1 MYLVW
6 NLLSLAIALAGLAYA
21 INAFKQIMAKDAGD
35 DLMQKIAKLVQ
46 DGAKAFLFAEYKW
59 LAVFVAV
66 AFVLLMLGTDDP
78 ANGQFLGY
86 KTAIAFLLGCGASA
100 IAGYFG
106 MHCAT
111 RAAVRTTQAA
121 KTSLGG
127 ALDVAFKS
135 GTVMGMTVVSM
146 GLIGITLLFL
156 IYGAPDADK
165 EAVNYINYILGF
177 SFGASSIALFA
188 RVGGGIFTKAAD
200 VGGDLVG
207 KIEAG
212 IPEDDPR
219 NPATIADNVG
229 DNVGDVAGMGAD
241 LFESYVGAIIATAII
256 GFSLVPGGLEGDAHV
271 AALTNL
277 LMYPVVLAA
286 VGVVASFIGTFRV
299 KADDESKLSE
309 ALFGGLIA
317 ASIALLIGG
326 AALTMIMKPSPAMT
340 PGSAETAWHWNVYF
354 AMCIGLLGGIVIGK
368 ITEYYTSEKKAPAQT
383 IAQQSETGAATNII
397 HGLAT
402 GMASTWGPT
411 LVLAISI
418 YVCNDIAGMYGIC
431 VAAVGMLSTLGI
443 SLGVDAYGPVADNA
457 GGLAE
462 MSHQPPEVRERTDQL
477 DATGNT
483 TAAIGKGF
491 AIGSAALTALALFS
505 AYKVAAGVTLS
516 LDDAKVV
523 MGLLLGAMLPFVFS
537 SMAMKAVGKAAN
549 AMVEEVRRQFRE
561 IPGILEGTGE
571 PDYVRCIDIST
582 KGSLREMI
590 APGCLAI
597 AAPIVLG
604 MLVGREA
611 VGGLLAGATA
621 AGVMMALFMANAGG
635 AWDNAK
641 KYIESGALG
650 GKGSPAHNAAIQGD
664 TVGDPFKDTAG
675 PSINIL
681 MKLMTIAALIALPLF
696 KTATVV

>member
-78 ANGQFLGY
+78 ASGQFLGY

-340 PGSAETAWHWNVYF
+340 PGSAETASHWNVYF
-354 AMCIGLLGGIVIGK
+354 AMCIGLIGGIVIGK

-418 YVCNDIAGMYGIC
+418 YACNEMAGMYGIC

-571 PDYVRCIDIST
+571 PDYMRCIDIST

>member
-6 NLLSLAIALAGLAYA
+6 NLLSLVIAAAGLAYA
-21 INAFKQIMAKDAGD
+21 VNAYKQIMAKDPGD
-35 DLMQKIAKLVQ
+35 DLMQKIAKSVQ
-46 DGAKAFLFAEYKW
+46 DGAKAFLYAEYKW
-59 LAVFVAV
+59 LAVFVV
-66 AFVLLMLGTDDP
+66 VVFVLLMMGTDDP
-78 ANGQFLGY
+78 ANQQFLGFR
-86 KTAIAFLLGCGASA
+86 TAIAFLLGAGASA
-100 IAGYFG
+100 TAGYFG
-106 MHCAT
+106 MHTAT

-121 KTSLGG
+121 KTSLGA
-127 ALDVAFKS
+127 ALDIAFKS

-146 GLIGITLLFL
+146 GLIGITMLFM
-156 IYGAPDADK
+156 IYGAPSADT
-165 EAVNYINYILGF
+165 EAINYINYVLGF

-241 LFESYVGAIIATAII
+241 LFESYVGAIISTAII
-256 GFSLVPGGLEGDAHV
+256 GFSLVPGALEGDAR
-271 AALTNL
+271 ADAMTNL

-299 KADDESKLSE
+299 KADDESKLSG

-317 ASIALLIGG
+317 ASIALVIGG
-326 AALTMIMKPSPAMT
+326 AAITMIMKPSPAMT
-340 PGSAETAWHWNVYF
+340 PGSADQATHWMVF
-354 AMCIGLLGGIVIGK
+354 VAMCIGLGSGIAIGK
-368 ITEYYTSEKKAPAQT
+368 ITEYYTSEKMAPAQT
-383 IAQQSETGAATNII
+383 IAQQSQTGAATNII

-402 GMASTWGPT
+402 GMASTWAPT
-411 LVLAISI
+411 LVLALAI
-418 YVCNDIAGMYGIC
+418 YFCNDLAGMYGIC

-505 AYKVAAGVTLS
+505 AYKVAADVELR
-516 LDDAKVV
+516 LDNAEVV
-523 MGLLLGAMLPFVFS
+523 MGLLLGAMLPFLFS
-537 SMAMKAVGKAAN
+537 AFAMKAVGKAAN

-571 PDYVRCIDIST
+571 PDYMRCIDIST
-582 KGSLREMI
+582 KGALREMV
-590 APGCLAI
+590 APGLLAI
-597 AAPIVLG
+597 TAPIIIG
-604 MLVGREA
+604 MVFGKEA
-611 VGGLLAGATA
+611 VGGMLAGTTA

-641 KYIESGALG
+641 KYIEAGALG
-650 GKGSPAHNAAIQGD
+650 GKGSDAHKAAVQGD

-681 MKLMTIAALIALPLF
+681 MKLMTIAALISLPLF
-696 KTATVV
+696 KVTGS

>member
-21 INAFKQIMAKDAGD
+21 INAFKQIMAKDPGD
-35 DLMQKIAKLVQ
+35 DLMQKIAKAVQ

-78 ANGQFLGY
+78 ATGQFLGY

-100 IAGYFG
+100 VAGYFG

-127 ALDVAFKS
+127 ALDIAFKS

-146 GLIGITLLFL
+146 GLIGITMLFL
-156 IYGAPDADK
+156 IYGEPTADDK
-165 EAVNYINYILGF
+165 AVNYINYILGF

-241 LFESYVGAIIATAII
+241 LFESFVGAIIATAII
-256 GFSLVPGGLEGDAHV
+256 GFSLVPDGLEGDAHV

-286 VGVVASFIGTFRV
+286 VGVIASFIGTFRV

-326 AALTMIMKPSPAMT
+326 AAVTMIMKPSPAMDT
-340 PGSAETAWHWNVYF
+340 SEGAAVASHWNVYF
-354 AMCIGLLGGIVIGK
+354 AMCIGLVGGIVIGK

-418 YVCNDIAGMYGIC
+418 YACSELAGMYGIC

-505 AYKVAAGVTLS
+505 AYKVAADVTLS
-516 LDDAKVV
+516 LDNAKVV
-523 MGLLLGAMLPFVFS
+523 MGLLIGAMLPFVFS

-571 PDYVRCIDIST
+571 PDYKRCIDIST
-582 KGSLREMI
+582 QGSLREMV

-597 AAPIVLG
+597 AAPIVVG

-641 KYIESGALG
+641 KYIEAGALG

-696 KTATVV
+696 KTAT